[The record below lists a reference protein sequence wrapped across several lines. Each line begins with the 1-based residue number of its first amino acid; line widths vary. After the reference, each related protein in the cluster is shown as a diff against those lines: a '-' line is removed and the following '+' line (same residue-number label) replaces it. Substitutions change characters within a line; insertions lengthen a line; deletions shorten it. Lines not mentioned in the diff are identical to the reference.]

1 MFEKD
6 VLIPVLI
13 CFIIY
18 FPALRQ
24 LYFVIRGKEINI
36 MKEVKKMV
44 LILLLSCIGVFC
56 FIWALNTIN
65 FLDYRKPIP
74 YEKID
79 SITFNDFV
87 GYEFF
92 REELYGSERFAYV
105 YVSIEAEIDDDYVI
119 VESFFHPSRSYV
131 YNKKIKSDLLFTHE
145 IYHFKITELFARKIR
160 REISNLPVKDEAKIE
175 AILKKYKGEEN
186 NYQILYDKETFH
198 SYVMQKQIKYQKEV
212 DSLLYLLKKFEQPK
226 IKK

>member
-1 MFEKD
+1 MFKKD

-36 MKEVKKMV
+36 IKEVKKTI
-44 LILLLSCIGVFC
+44 LILLLSCVGVCC
-56 FIWALNTIN
+56 FFLVLNTIN
-65 FLDYRKPIP
+65 FLDYRKPIS
-74 YEKID
+74 YEKVD
-79 SITFNDFV
+79 SISFNDFV

-105 YVSIEAEIDDDYVI
+105 YVTIDAEINDDNVV

-145 IYHFKITELFARKIR
+145 IYHFKIAELFARKIR
-160 REISNLPVKDEAKIE
+160 RDITNLSVKEETKIE
-175 AILKKYKGEEN
+175 EILKKYRSEER